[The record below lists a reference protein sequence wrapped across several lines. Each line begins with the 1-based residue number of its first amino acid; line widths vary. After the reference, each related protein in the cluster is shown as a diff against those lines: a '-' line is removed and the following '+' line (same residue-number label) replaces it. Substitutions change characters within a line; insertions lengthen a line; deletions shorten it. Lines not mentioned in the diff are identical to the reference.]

1 MDANL
6 NDSKRKQYLEK
17 VGNALRVIYS
27 IIHLVPEKYREKLR
41 ETYTVLVEIY
51 SET

>member
-1 MDANL
+1 MDASKSEN
-6 NDSKRKQYLEK
+6 KRKQYLDQ
-17 VGNALRVIYS
+17 VGTALRSLYA

-41 ETYTVLVEIY
+41 ETYSILVQIY

>member
-1 MDANL
+1 MDVPKIEN
-6 NDSKRKQYLEK
+6 KRKQYLDQI
-17 VGNALRVIYS
+17 GNALRALYA

-41 ETYTVLVEIY
+41 ETYSILVQIY